1 MIPARRRFVVATLAL
16 ATAVAGTQAGAQAFP
31 QPGRPIRV
39 LVGFA
44 AGGGTDIQARLVAPK
59 LGEALGAPVIVE
71 NKPGAATMLAAAEV
85 AKSPP
90 DGHTLLYTF
99 NGAFAQNPHT
109 QAHVPYD
116 PFRDFTPIS
125 LGSRGSQV
133 LVVHESI
140 PATSVRELVAWA
152 KANPGKLNIASF
164 GTGTSS
170 HIFAEM
176 LMRQIGVE
184 MVHVPYKGAG
194 DAMKDLLAGRVQLMF
209 DAATTGIQNANTGK
223 VRLIGVVAPQRSPF
237 LPNVPTLAE
246 QGLKGIDLVGWL
258 GWYGPANLPREI
270 VQKLNAALA
279 KALAH
284 PEVKAGFE
292 KGAYEAVSSTP
303 EELAALTRQSYEE
316 WGRVVRALGIK
327 PQ

>member
-1 MIPARRRFVVATLAL
+1 MRVLMAL
-16 ATAVAGTQAGAQAFP
+16 AAAATMCASGAAAQSFP

-44 AGGGTDIQARLVAPK
+44 AGGGTDIQARMVAPK
-59 LGEALGAPVIVE
+59 LAEAIGATVIVE

-85 AKSPP
+85 AKSAP
-90 DGHTLLYTF
+90 DGHTILYTF
-99 NGAFAQNPHT
+99 NGAFAQNPYT
-109 QAHVPYD
+109 QANVPYD

-133 LVVHESI
+133 LVVHESVPVASI
-140 PATSVRELVAWA
+140 RELVAWA
-152 KANPGKLNIASF
+152 RANPGKLNIASF

-194 DAMKDLLAGRVQLMF
+194 DAVKDLLAGRVQLMF
-209 DAATTGIQNANTGK
+209 DAATTAIQNVNTGK
-223 VRLIGVVAPQRSPF
+223 LRMLGVVAPQRSMF

-258 GWYGPANLPREI
+258 AWYGPANMPREI
-270 VQKLNAALA
+270 VHKLNAALV

-316 WGRVVRALGIK
+316 WGRVIRALGIK